1 MEAAPQPMN
10 FSPTQMPVQ
19 MVAMGTR
26 PAKAMSFGDAMQTSF
41 KMKYA
46 TFSGRASRSE
56 FWWSYL
62 GWLLIVIAAV
72 VLDVVTGLGL
82 FTVVA
87 YLGGILPMLAV
98 MVRRL
103 HDTGRSGWMFLIG
116 LIPLV
121 GGILLL
127 VWYVTDGQPMD
138 NPYGAVPTN
147 TMPL

>member
-1 MEAAPQPMN
+1 
-10 FSPTQMPVQ
+10 
-19 MVAMGTR
+19 
-26 PAKAMSFGDAMQTSF
+26 
-41 KMKYA
+41 MKYA

-56 FWWSYL
+56 FWWTYL
-62 GWLLIVIAAV
+62 GWFLILLAAV

-116 LIPLV
+116 LIPFV

-127 VWYVTDGQPMD
+127 VWYVTDGQPME
-138 NPYGAVPTN
+138 NQYGAVPTN
-147 TMPL
+147 TLSL